1 MAQRIESTIN
11 FGNDIKLLII
21 GPEGQG
27 KSSVGNFIL
36 SLSTKPFPEASGL
49 LQGTTSAQMS
59 NGTINGMN
67 IAVVDT
73 PKFDWRSRSY
83 TGGRQSCVIPDGL
96 EKSKLRSDFGSPAGF
111 DAVLYVISADCF
123 YSKESRRILE
133 SASDEMNLW
142 PYLIVIITKGKSLA
156 DNSRQQKQIFEAA
169 YTNDNN
175 SDLHWLINKS
185 KKRYIILECKDY
197 EKSHRETQKR
207 NLLEF
212 IRNIQDS
219 NYKMRYTGDRLKF
232 CSISLLIIGV
242 PGGGKSAFGN
252 FLLGSNAFNCST
264 GVLSKISSPQQHST
278 FRNGVKLSVTET
290 QGFGSGPDWYSET
303 VLKNALL
310 LTNGP
315 LEGVDAITFVLSANM
330 RFTQDQQD
338 TLELLHQKEKF
349 WNRVIVVI
357 THAKE
362 MGESVLSQEQA
373 VKELMES
380 PESPQS
386 LKWLLSKV
394 SRRFLTVELSTHD
407 NLCEEYENE
416 RFQKFML
423 VLEQVFKKEKGQF
436 TYRHFQGDKQQSFC
450 MVPDS
455 IRSGWVDHVL
465 GKFSKRSNY

>member
-1 MAQRIESTIN
+1 MAQRNESRSIN
-11 FGNDIKLLII
+11 FGKDIKLLII

-36 SLSTKPFPEASGL
+36 SLSKPFPEACGL
-49 LQGTTSAQMS
+49 LQGTTNVQMS
-59 NGTINGMN
+59 SGTINGIN

-73 PKFDWRSRSY
+73 PKLDWRSRSY

-111 DAVLYVISADCF
+111 DAMLYVVSADCF

-142 PYLIVIITKGKSLA
+142 PYIIVIITKGKSLA

-175 SDLHWLINKS
+175 SDLHWLINKT

-197 EKSHRETQKR
+197 EKSYRETQKSK
-207 NLLEF
+207 LLEF
-212 IRNIQDS
+212 IRNIQAS

-232 CSISLLIIGV
+232 SSISLLIVGV

-264 GVLSKISSPQQHST
+264 GVLSKIRGPQLHST
-278 FRNGVKLSVTET
+278 FRNGVKLSVTDT
-290 QGFGSGPDWYSET
+290 QGLGSDPDWYSET

-310 LTNGP
+310 LTGNGP
-315 LEGVDAITFVLSANM
+315 LEGVDAIAFVLSANM

-338 TLELLHQKEKF
+338 TLELLNQKETF

-362 MGESVLSQEQA
+362 MGESVLAQEQA

-394 SRRFLTVELSTHD
+394 SRRFLTVELSTHG

-423 VLEQVFKKEKGQF
+423 VLEQVSKKERGQF
-436 TYRHFQGDKQQSFC
+436 TYRHFQGNKQQSFC
-450 MVPDS
+450 MIPDN
-455 IRSGWVDHVL
+455 IRSGWVNQVL
-465 GKFSKRSNY
+465 GKFNNY